1 MGDGEYI
8 KKCKR
13 GGYVKRGD
21 VHSSYGTAKHGIRT
35 AKHGEQPRSQHIG
48 SAANGD
54 NTGQRL
60 HGTERARGRTGKGVG
75 YIDTA
80 RHEYRKQLHGTG
92 TESFRAGEQ
101 QTGGLKM
108 AGYSD
113 LRRTIAGALSAG
125 DKDKAKKY
133 AADSWGSLDA
143 NQKSELTRLGVAP
156 SLPSP
161 SNGIKK
167 QMNDY
172 AKGFIGGAGNLASS
186 IVNGGLAG
194 ILGGKTPQQVAD
206 EIKGS
211 GGTYTPT
218 MPTLPD
224 FSNEY
229 KQEQVVEMPVSV
241 GDLPTYNSAYMDKL
255 NALARQLT
263 EMNYDDWT
271 KGSQYQS
278 LADRYGDNGRLSMQD
293 VLGQIASRTGGM
305 ASSYATTAAQQQ
317 YNQYMAQLE
326 EVARQMY
333 SQERG
338 DILENANLYRNLAN
352 DEYSRYRD
360 SLADYNERLAAAQ
373 AAARSAYSGG
383 GGGTGNSGGS
393 GRNFSFVAEKGPGIE
408 RAGNRVSAKANG
420 VSSFSDIKR
429 TISGHLASGNVEGA
443 SRLVD
448 SVWDDLSKKQ
458 KQDIKKMG
466 FSVK

>member
-1 MGDGEYI
+1 
-8 KKCKR
+8 
-13 GGYVKRGD
+13 
-21 VHSSYGTAKHGIRT
+21 
-35 AKHGEQPRSQHIG
+35 
-48 SAANGD
+48 
-54 NTGQRL
+54 
-60 HGTERARGRTGKGVG
+60 
-75 YIDTA
+75 
-80 RHEYRKQLHGTG
+80 
-92 TESFRAGEQ
+92 
-101 QTGGLKM
+101 M

-113 LRRTIAGALSAG
+113 LRRTIAGALYAG

-161 SNGIKK
+161 SSGIKQ

-211 GGTYTPT
+211 GGAYTPT

-338 DILENANLYRNLAN
+338 DILDNANLYRNLAN

-373 AAARSAYSGG
+373 AAARSVYSGG
-383 GGGTGNSGGS
+383 GGGTGNGGGS

-408 RAGNRVSAKANG
+408 RAGNRVSAKDNG